1 MTDVHFIDT
10 TLRDGQQSLW
20 ALNMRAEVMT
30 PIVGLLDSANFD
42 AMEFWM
48 PWIQIG
54 KVARDLRENPW
65 DWPRYGAPL
74 ARKTRLRLHGSPR
87 NAISRGFDTVPKEV
101 TRLLVRKCVDYG
113 IRYTRLS
120 SPWNDAAEIEPQ
132 IRELERDGVECVA
145 NLIYSVSPRH
155 TDEYYEERAAAMAA
169 LRPYRICFKDV
180 GGLLTPERAK
190 VLIPKILRQ
199 TGDIDVEYHAHCN
212 NGLATLCYLDAAD
225 AGIRF
230 LHTAIPPLADG
241 SSNPSLFEVAT
252 NLTERGHTPV
262 LDQTG
267 LAKVSKHLEFVAR
280 RDGLPVGARPPHDE
294 RLLKHQVPGG
304 MISNLRH
311 QLEKVGQAARMPEV
325 LEETGRVRADFGYP
339 IMVTPLSQFVGVQAS
354 MNVITGQRYSVVS
367 DEVIQYALGLWG
379 QEAPAVMDSQVRD
392 LILDRPRTEELRR
405 PKPPAESLAQVRA
418 RFGAGISDEE
428 LILRVY
434 AADDADKLEH
444 RGKPDDVL
452 LGESPLVDLVSGL
465 AAAKNYRQIVVRKGA
480 AHVGVSRG

>member
-1 MTDVHFIDT
+1 MTDVRFIDT

-20 ALNMRAEVMT
+20 ALNMRTEVMT
-30 PIVGLLDSANFD
+30 PIIGLLDSADFD

-65 DWPRYGAPL
+65 DWPRYGTPL

-87 NAISRGFDTVPKEV
+87 NAISRGFDTVPKEI

-132 IRELERDGVECVA
+132 IRELERDGVECIA

-155 TDEYYEERAAAMAA
+155 TDEYYEERAASMAA

-190 VLIPKILRQ
+190 VLIPKILRK
-199 TGDIDVEYHAHCN
+199 TGDVDVEYHAHCN
-212 NGLATLCYLDAAD
+212 NGLATLCYLDAVD

-252 NLTERGHTPV
+252 NLTERGHTPWWI
-262 LDQTG
+262 
-267 LAKVSKHLEFVAR
+267 R
-280 RDGLPVGARPPHDE
+280 RAWPR
-294 RLLKHQVPGG
+294 
-304 MISNLRH
+304 S
-311 QLEKVGQAARMPEV
+311 
-325 LEETGRVRADFGYP
+325 AD
-339 IMVTPLSQFVGVQAS
+339 T
-354 MNVITGQRYSVVS
+354 
-367 DEVIQYALGLWG
+367 
-379 QEAPAVMDSQVRD
+379 
-392 LILDRPRTEELRR
+392 
-405 PKPPAESLAQVRA
+405 
-418 RFGAGISDEE
+418 
-428 LILRVY
+428 
-434 AADDADKLEH
+434 
-444 RGKPDDVL
+444 
-452 LGESPLVDLVSGL
+452 
-465 AAAKNYRQIVVRKGA
+465 
-480 AHVGVSRG
+480 

>member
-1 MTDVHFIDT
+1 
-10 TLRDGQQSLW
+10 
-20 ALNMRAEVMT
+20 
-30 PIVGLLDSANFD
+30 
-42 AMEFWM
+42 M

-65 DWPRYGAPL
+65 DWPRYGTPL

-87 NAISRGFDTVPKEV
+87 NAISRGFDTVPKEI

-132 IRELERDGVECVA
+132 IRELERDGVECIA

-155 TDEYYEERAAAMAA
+155 TDEYYEERAASMAA

-190 VLIPKILRQ
+190 VLIPKILRK
-199 TGDIDVEYHAHCN
+199 TGDVDVEYHAHCN
-212 NGLATLCYLDAAD
+212 NGLATLCYLDAVD

-252 NLTERGHTPV
+252 NLTERGHTPMV
-262 LDQTG
+262 DQTG
-267 LAKVSKHLEFVAR
+267 LAKVSRHLTFVAR

-311 QLEKVGQAARMPEV
+311 QLDKVGQSSRMPEV

-379 QEAPAVMDSQVRD
+379 QEAPAGDGSRGA
-392 LILDRPRTEELRR
+392 RPDPGPAPEPRSCVGPSPRR
-405 PKPPAESLAQVRA
+405 SRWRRSA
-418 RFGAGISDEE
+418 RNSAPDCRMRSSSCGCTR
-428 LILRVY
+428 L
-434 AADDADKLEH
+434 DDADKLER
-444 RGKPDDVL
+444 RGKPDGPL